1 MGAGTSCTRLDCVGS
16 VEECTRQAE
25 ALGANRPKAFWLD
38 CAGNQSQ
45 NAGTSSPKN
54 GFEEA
59 LTLRKGQ
66 ELDSEA
72 QLSADSFAINHLSSS
87 TPTSSW
93 RRRYIL
99 GRELGNGQTA
109 TVFEAYAT
117 APPADESDESGYMRS
132 PRADE
137 LSGPWPSGD
146 TGGTLPS
153 RASGVG
159 RRVALKRF
167 HQEGTNMFKQE
178 LKALL
183 AVGIHPHIVRL
194 LESFETPGEDDV
206 IILEHCN
213 GGDVYE
219 LYASTKGSPMQ
230 ESFVRQLIRQ
240 LLLALQHVQERCVEH
255 RDVKPENLLLFTVS
269 ANGKEE
275 PFLKLADFGWAA
287 IVNKTEPAPAI
298 PPEGVGSLWYA
309 PPELNPPVKGA
320 EIFVDELQLGKSD
333 MWSAGIITYL
343 LLTGHSPFNAALR
356 VKNPAARE
364 AEVIRL
370 AALGDVNTSTRV
382 WNSISENGK
391 KFILALIRPD
401 PTKRLS
407 PTEALS
413 HPFMAA
419 ASLDDQLGGG
429 KQLQVPTP
437 IGENALGLWSSLDSF
452 QKLCWL
458 ALARAVT
465 ESELVEISL
474 LEAFVRSEECNNSGY
489 LEGLA
494 VKLVSVASAAWFQP
508 RAAWGD
514 MVYLAFLYLDKDA
527 DGSLSAS
534 DLIAHLA
541 SGSRSRDIADTWIYK
556 WRNRQSLP
564 VGGSQSLTFADFRKA
579 LFTAVTKGGPA
590 SDSVATAV
598 VVNDSKGEVMVQ
610 NRMAAIDLVCQ
621 QFLEEEL
628 ENMHAGL

>member
-25 ALGANRPKAFWLD
+25 SLGAKRPTPFWLD

-45 NAGTSSPKN
+45 NAGINSPQN

-59 LTLRKGQ
+59 LILRKGH

-72 QLSADSFAINHLSSS
+72 QLSVDQFAIHHLSSS
-87 TPTSSW
+87 TPLSSW

-109 TVFEAYAT
+109 TVFEAFAT
-117 APPADESDESGYMRS
+117 APPADENGESGYMRS
-132 PRADE
+132 PRAD
-137 LSGPWPSGD
+137 SGAWPSGD
-146 TGGTLPS
+146 SGGSLPS
-153 RASGVG
+153 RGSGVG
-159 RRVALKRF
+159 RKVALKRF

-206 IILEHCN
+206 IILEHCD

-219 LYASTKGSPMQ
+219 LYASNKGSPML

-269 ANGKEE
+269 ANGKDV

-287 IVNKTEPAPAI
+287 IVNKMEPAPTI

-320 EIFVDELQLGKSD
+320 EIFVDEPQLGKSD
-333 MWSAGIITYL
+333 MWSAGIICYL

-382 WNSISENGK
+382 WNSISEDGK
-391 KFILALIRPD
+391 KFILAMIRPD

-413 HPFMAA
+413 HPFMTNVFPEE
-419 ASLDDQLGGG
+419 QLGGG
-429 KQLQVPTP
+429 NQLQVPMP
-437 IGENALGLWSSLDSF
+437 IGDVGLGVWLSLDSF

-474 LEAFVRSEECNNSGY
+474 MQAFVRSEEGTSSGY
-489 LEGLA
+489 LEVLA
-494 VKLVSVASAAWFQP
+494 AKLVSVASAAWFQP
-508 RAAWGD
+508 SAAWGD

-527 DGSLSAS
+527 DGFLSVS
-534 DLIAHLA
+534 DLMAHLA
-541 SGSRSRDIADTWIYK
+541 SGSRSREIADAWLYK

-564 VGGSQSLTFADFRKA
+564 MGGSQTLTFADFRKA
-579 LFTAVTKGGPA
+579 LLSAVTKGSPG
-590 SDSVATAV
+590 SDAVATPV
-598 VVNDSKGEVMVQ
+598 IVTDSKGEVMVQ
-610 NRMAAIDLVCQ
+610 NRMDAIDNVCQ
-621 QFLEEEL
+621 RFLEEEL
-628 ENMHAGL
+628 ENMGPL